1 MSVKK
6 QLVIFSLLMFV
17 SAALLIAGNLYVSRP
32 GTPCIKTGNNP
43 AKCCQDPGSAKPKKP
58 HWHFITQGILHVSA

>member
-6 QLVIFSLLMFV
+6 QLVIFSLLMLV

-32 GTPCIKTGNNP
+32 AAPCIKTGNNP
-43 AKCCQDPGSAKPKKP
+43 AKCCQDPGGIKPQKP